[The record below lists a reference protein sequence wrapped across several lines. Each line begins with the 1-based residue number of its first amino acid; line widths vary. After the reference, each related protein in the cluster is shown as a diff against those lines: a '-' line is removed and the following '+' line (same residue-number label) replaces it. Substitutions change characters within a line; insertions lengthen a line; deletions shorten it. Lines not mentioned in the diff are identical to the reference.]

1 MNGPVELLSLE
12 FTIKTAPKRPRY
24 LGTVIRSV
32 TWALSVWDD
41 GKVNYR
47 LSVAGGWHD
56 YYVADG
62 KSLTEVFTHTPD
74 WVPLPPAGWDAS
86 LNALKAVTR

>member
-1 MNGPVELLSLE
+1 MTRPVELLSLE

-24 LGTVIRSV
+24 LGTPIRSV

-41 GKVNYR
+41 GEVNYR
-47 LSVAGGWHD
+47 LSVAGGFHD

-62 KSLTEVFTHTPD
+62 TSLRCSRTRRTGCPYRLSVGTRASTPS
-74 WVPLPPAGWDAS
+74 G
-86 LNALKAVTR
+86 R